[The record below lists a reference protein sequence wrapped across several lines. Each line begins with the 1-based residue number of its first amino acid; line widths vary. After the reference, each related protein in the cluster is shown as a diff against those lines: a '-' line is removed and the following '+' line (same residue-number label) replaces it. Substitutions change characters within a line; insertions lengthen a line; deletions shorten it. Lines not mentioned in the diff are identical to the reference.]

1 MGYLTLGILGFTA
14 LALFFGMLVGCMRGR
29 NRALLRLLLLV
40 LTVVLAFALR
50 PTVCK
55 TVLELEIPVDG
66 STQTV
71 RVFIGDTLSEA
82 FEGETP
88 EALEELCFAL
98 AEIAVGLVA
107 FFLLFIVIRLISW
120 MIIFPILKIFVKK
133 GKKRRRGIG
142 ALVGLLQGALIAFVI
157 CAPITG
163 LIVQADKL
171 SKVEMEGKPLFEIPE
186 EIGVSEYLASA
197 PGGAYQ
203 KAGGWFFNLL
213 TSTESQSGTKVS
225 IEDACDVI
233 SASGTI
239 LSKTEQL
246 ADSLGG
252 ITAEGATPEE
262 RVDALKGVGDT
273 LIEIGESIDTLS
285 GDAKE
290 LAEELI
296 GSLATSLGVE
306 GSELPPE
313 VSELISELDFDEMDL
328 RAAGESVNAIASVIE
343 KDDAEPITEDEAS
356 TIVDGIA
363 KNAFLLDLIPTEEGE
378 DVPTLIELPE
388 ADAATVE
395 SAISSSTL
403 TSEQKDMLRALL
415 GIPPLT

>member
-14 LALFFGMLVGCMRGR
+14 IALLFGMLVGCLRGR
-29 NRALLRLLLLV
+29 NRALLRLALLV
-40 LTVVLAFALR
+40 LTVALAFALR
-50 PTVCK
+50 PIVCD
-55 TVLELEIPVDG
+55 TVLGLEVSLDG
-66 STQTV
+66 TTQTV
-71 RVFIGDTLSEA
+71 RTFIGNTLADA

-88 EALEELCFAL
+88 EALENLCFAL

-120 MIIFPILKIFVKK
+120 LIIFPILKIFVKK

-142 ALVGLLQGALIAFVI
+142 ALVGLLQGALIAFVV

-163 LIVQADKL
+163 LIVQTDKL
-171 SKVEMEGKPLFEIPE
+171 SKVEMDGKPLFEIPE
-186 EIGVSEYLASA
+186 EVGVGEYLASA

-213 TSTESQSGTKVS
+213 TSTKSQTGTKVS

-233 SASGTI
+233 SATGTI

-246 ADSLGG
+246 TDSFGG
-252 ITAEGATPEE
+252 ITAEDATPEE
-262 RVDALKGVGDT
+262 RIDALKGVGDT
-273 LIEIGESIDTLS
+273 LIEIGESIDSLS
-285 GDAKE
+285 GDAKD
-290 LAEELI
+290 LAEDLI
-296 GSLATSLGVE
+296 GSLATSLGGE

-313 VSELISELDFDEMDL
+313 VSELLEELDFDEMDL
-328 RAAGESVNAIASVIE
+328 AAAGEAVNSIASVIE
-343 KDDAEPITEDEAS
+343 KDGAEPITAAEAS
-356 TIVDGIA
+356 LIVNGVA
-363 KNAFLLDLIPTEEGE
+363 KNDFLLDLIPTDGDEI
-378 DVPTLIELPE
+378 PTLIELPD

-403 TSEQKDMLRALL
+403 SEEHKDLLRTLL
-415 GIPPLT
+415 GISPLA